1 MENGEK
7 NACEHSADSPS
18 GHFNKAIW
26 TQVQEAR
33 YSAPEIGKILL
44 SCYIWDFQCQ
54 KPLRSAAITE

>member
-44 SCYIWDFQCQ
+44 SCYI
-54 KPLRSAAITE
+54 